1 MITSLTKLTYE
12 GGGGAGS
19 ATAMNKLDASQI
31 YPREFR
37 RGGIEKGGGDVTGNI
52 FRTHSP
58 QI

>member
-1 MITSLTKLTYE
+1 MK
-12 GGGGAGS
+12 GGGAGS
-19 ATAMNKLDASQI
+19 ATAMNKLDPSQI

-37 RGGIEKGGGDVTGNI
+37 RRGKERGGEITGKI